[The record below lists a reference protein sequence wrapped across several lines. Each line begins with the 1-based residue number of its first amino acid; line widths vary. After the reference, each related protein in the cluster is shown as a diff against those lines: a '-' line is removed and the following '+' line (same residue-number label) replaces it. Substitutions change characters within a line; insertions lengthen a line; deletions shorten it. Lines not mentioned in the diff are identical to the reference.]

1 MWFLTLKM
9 EKLRSFETS
18 RAIRPMTQHR
28 IQKVSIPTFSVPS
41 QKKKNYCAQPCADL
55 TNVGFKNDGCI
66 ESGSYIVMSAYQ
78 SIDYP
83 THLPAIPLPEN
94 IALAFNIT
102 LINLQ
107 PSFCVCQF
115 GSEFSTWIFNCNS
128 VILFVER
135 TGTESFRIMCTSVR
149 VRLCRMS
156 NSNNMTEDSMCLVR
170 VLPYGLKYP
179 VAGNKVYRVM

>member
-1 MWFLTLKM
+1 MTLLA
-9 EKLRSFETS
+9 EDEGTTILLNVWNSSSNDT
-18 RAIRPMTQHR
+18 
-28 IQKVSIPTFSVPS
+28 VSHLISLEFSTAMLFVAVQDNGQCSQPS
-41 QKKKNYCAQPCADL
+41 SDL

-83 THLPAIPLPEN
+83 THLPAIPLPDS

-115 GSEFSTWIFNCNS
+115 GSEFST
-128 VILFVER
+128 
-135 TGTESFRIMCTSVR
+135 
-149 VRLCRMS
+149 
-156 NSNNMTEDSMCLVR
+156 
-170 VLPYGLKYP
+170 
-179 VAGNKVYRVM
+179 

>member
-1 MWFLTLKM
+1 MTEWFLEIWLTRNKIP
-9 EKLRSFETS
+9 SFPKIPSLWDVILDAEDGKTTIFRNVESYSTDDTTS
-18 RAIRPMTQHR
+18 YP
-28 IQKVSIPTFSVPS
+28 KSINTDFFCSVA
-41 QKKKNYCAQPCADL
+41 KKKNYCAQPCADL

-66 ESGSYIVMSAYQ
+66 ESGRYIVMSAYQ

-115 GSEFSTWIFNCNS
+115 FLNFLLDYLNETPRYTLLYLYKVCPESNATDSRK
-128 VILFVER
+128 FV
-135 TGTESFRIMCTSVR
+135 
-149 VRLCRMS
+149 
-156 NSNNMTEDSMCLVR
+156 
-170 VLPYGLKYP
+170 
-179 VAGNKVYRVM
+179 